1 MSPEQAKG
9 DPLDART
16 DLLSL
21 GSALI
26 EMATDQSPFGGR
38 STAEVFA
45 GLLTKTPPSVSS
57 LNPVMPTALD
67 PIIENLL
74 AKDQR
79 YRSAEELLSDLE
91 AIPASGSSS
100 AARPAA
106 FSIPPTSPPPAPIPA
121 TEAARS
127 RPRTRM
133 IASRHGL
140 R

>member
-1 MSPEQAKG
+1 
-9 DPLDART
+9 
-16 DLLSL
+16 
-21 GSALI
+21 
-26 EMATDQSPFGGR
+26 
-38 STAEVFA
+38 
-45 GLLTKTPPSVSS
+45 
-57 LNPVMPTALD
+57 MPTALD